1 MQFATSKTTGMT
13 RRLIY
18 NIKNYRY
25 DEVKNF
31 AGKKYLMKEWLPHST
46 GAHPGRVILRPCSYP
61 KENKRKQKAAA
72 LLVDLAV
79 LL

>member
-1 MQFATSKTTGMT
+1 MCNIKNYRYDETFQFATPKTTGMT

-31 AGKKYLMKEWLPHST
+31 AGKKYLMKE
-46 GAHPGRVILRPCSYP
+46 
-61 KENKRKQKAAA
+61 
-72 LLVDLAV
+72 
-79 LL
+79 

>member
-1 MQFATSKTTGMT
+1 MT

-31 AGKKYLMKEWLPHST
+31 AGKKYLMKE
-46 GAHPGRVILRPCSYP
+46 
-61 KENKRKQKAAA
+61 
-72 LLVDLAV
+72 
-79 LL
+79 